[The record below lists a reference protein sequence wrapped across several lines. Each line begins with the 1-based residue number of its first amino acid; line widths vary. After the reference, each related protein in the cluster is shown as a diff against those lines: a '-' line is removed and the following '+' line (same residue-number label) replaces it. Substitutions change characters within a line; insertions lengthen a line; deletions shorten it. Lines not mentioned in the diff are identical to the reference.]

1 MEATFSINLY
11 DKDGDIYKTCIL
23 IHLDKTIIVLKD
35 KIELDRL
42 IKDLQKI
49 KKEIDQNYR

>member
-1 MEATFSINLY
+1 MKATFSINLY
-11 DKDGDIYKTCIL
+11 DKDGDIYKNCIL

-35 KIELDRL
+35 KTELDKL

-49 KKEIDQNYR
+49 KKEINENI